1 MILLAADTSG
11 KEGSLALV
19 RAENGPNNGPFLE
32 ILDVVA
38 LEGGN
43 FSAQLVPQMAALLS
57 QRGIKLPEF
66 PSPQFAHNLYF
77 VIGVLVA
84 VISMARIYLGT
95 A

>member
-1 MILLAADTSG
+1 MIVELARLMFGLIIVLFHRAIAD
-11 KEGSLALV
+11 
-19 RAENGPNNGPFLE
+19 F
-32 ILDVVA
+32 ILHQEQH
-38 LEGGN
+38 L
-43 FSAQLVPQMAALLS
+43 AALLS

-66 PSPQFAHNLYF
+66 PSHQFARNLYF